1 MIAGGESGKPSAASW
16 HVILAIFSV
25 VLLMIDPTRHLFAD
39 HEQENGTT
47 FAMYTM
53 VDGTL
58 ALSPVGKMCR
68 TTTILGFLLL
78 SFALCGF
85 FGIFQK
91 LFDRVQ
97 AGKRQ
102 AGASTSP

>member
-1 MIAGGESGKPSAASW
+1 MIAGGESGKPLAASW
-16 HVILAIFSV
+16 QVFLAIFSV

-39 HEQENGTT
+39 HEEENGTT
-47 FAMYTM
+47 FAMYMT
-53 VDGTL
+53 VDGKL

-68 TTTILGFLLL
+68 TTTILGFISL

-85 FGIFQK
+85 FGIFQQ
-91 LFDRVQ
+91 LSDRVQ

-102 AGASTSP
+102 AGASTSS